1 VSITLTET
9 EFEVAWEVLGLG
21 DLPLIFRVCV
31 SRHGL
36 TEQERQQVIET
47 AMSGLRQR
55 RLANAHGVSAK
66 LADTLALLANPRW
79 VVDARLDI
87 GRAVRAYGACGWGDS
102 AAVATLDG
110 GLVVIT
116 DTSRYRLPAM
126 VTSLAGDLTP
136 GPGRSINLSVEA
148 LLAASQRCGGD
159 SHLLGD
165 ELIER
170 GVPVRDARMIAGLNE
185 EMFGSGQFGVEA
197 ADQGGT
203 LRRAPRVVGFCDSP
217 HGRWAQL
224 RTVGADGQQWITFT
238 PARLTQLSAM
248 ISDLLAESGV
258 RAA

>member
-1 VSITLTET
+1 MSITLTET

-31 SRHGL
+31 NRRGL
-36 TEQERQQVIET
+36 TEQERRQVIGE
-47 AMSGLRQR
+47 AMNDLRQR
-55 RLANAHGVSAK
+55 RLADIHGVSAE
-66 LADTLALLANPRW
+66 LADALTLLANPRW

-87 GRAVRAYGACGWGDS
+87 GRPVRAYGACGRGDS
-102 AAVATLDG
+102 AALATLDR
-110 GLVVIT
+110 GLVAIIGA
-116 DTSRYRLPAM
+116 SRFRLA
-126 VTSLAGDLTP
+126 VEVASLAGDHAP
-136 GPGRSINLSVEA
+136 GPGRSINLPAEA

-159 SHLLGD
+159 SHLFGD

-170 GVPVRDARMIAGLNE
+170 GVSVRDARIVARLNE

-197 ADQGGT
+197 ADQDGA

-217 HGRWAQL
+217 QGRWGQL
-224 RTVGADGQQWITFT
+224 RTVGADGRQWITFT
-238 PARLTQLSAM
+238 PARLTQLGVM